1 MRANQIVQSP
11 QIRRSLGRP
20 RFKGIGG
27 GAQRGRKASQQK
39 RRRIGGRL
47 RNRTGPHARAPALA
61 PRPTAQ
67 AVGADPRGSRQ
78 FGQGLAGAPTRG
90 EIRIGGHGT
99 FSQCEEASPARDPPK
114 RLRAPM
120 QKAPK
125 GGEAGRKLHIA
136 QSGSYAAKSVR
147 AVVHKICGFRLHMR
161 RRPKTEALLK
171 RPVCAL

>member
-27 GAQRGRKASQQK
+27 RAQRGRKASQQK
-39 RRRIGGRL
+39 RRRIGGRPGS
-47 RNRTGPHARAPALA
+47 RTGVLARAPALA

-114 RLRAPM
+114 RRRLKCEEASPARDPPKRLRL
-120 QKAPK
+120 KCE
-125 GGEAGRKLHIA
+125 EASPA
-136 QSGSYAAKSVR
+136 
-147 AVVHKICGFRLHMR
+147 
-161 RRPKTEALLK
+161 
-171 RPVCAL
+171 